1 MHEILPLY
9 YSIRKSLQISKNIF
23 SYSFKLFLIHFN
35 LNNIYN
41 LQSLTISNEYLKF
54 NIFSENWKYWLTKWL
69 TSISVNPSIFNSAK
83 LEVGSMFTFQ
93 MKISQYTH
101 SPIKLITRT
110 PPTHQP
116 WKAVIPQARA
126 IPVCMHSCENITHT
140 KLHWGRDNMQLSN
153 VQYLHQSKQ
162 NGASG
167 KKGAMQTFRTQHA
180 LRGGTWFEG
189 KGCMPL
195 TQKFMKCKP
204 NHRCSQYRGTLTQN
218 GEK

>member
-9 YSIRKSLQISKNIF
+9 DSIRKSLQISENIF

-35 LNNIYN
+35 LNNIYT

-69 TSISVNPSIFNSAK
+69 TSISINPGIFNFAK

-110 PPTHQP
+110 PPP
-116 WKAVIPQARA
+116 PALK
-126 IPVCMHSCENITHT
+126 SCNPTSKSHT
-140 KLHWGRDNMQLSN
+140 R
-153 VQYLHQSKQ
+153 V
-162 NGASG
+162 
-167 KKGAMQTFRTQHA
+167 HA
-180 LRGGTWFEG
+180 LMWKYHT
-189 KGCMPL
+189 
-195 TQKFMKCKP
+195 
-204 NHRCSQYRGTLTQN
+204 H
-218 GEK
+218 